1 MSDDLTLIDIDLSI
15 KNENTSIQISPND
28 ILEYNPNQIS
38 EDAKSSNTSYKY
50 SGRHDDGLLPNLN
63 STGKFAL
70 LCGALYKAKSICDE
84 LLTAEINNN
93 AVIQNE
99 LTNQE
104 NPQKSRKKMKHS
116 NSHDKS
122 MEPGNLDDEIVLE

>member
-1 MSDDLTLIDIDLSI
+1 MSDNLALIDIELSI
-15 KNENTSIQISPND
+15 KNENTFIQISPND

-63 STGKFAL
+63 STGKFSL

-84 LLTAEINNN
+84 IFTAEINNN
-93 AVIQNE
+93 NAVIQSE

-122 MEPGNLDDEIVLE
+122 MEPGN